1 MKMLENPA
9 VPVFVWGISW
19 EGRLPRWFPG
29 ALSTAP
35 CAEFIATERNHAPW
49 LSSARSWGDADAQD
63 GLLRGA
69 QGHLGAREPGMA
81 EGLALLGEEGS
92 VNRHMETSPCVVS
105 QVGENTQPGAAGVQ
119 GDVCVCTC
127 VRVGVGVRVSARICV
142 CACVRMHT
150 RVHVCVCVWVCMCVC
165 ARTHMCACMCVTPKA
180 GQLGRDRTTHVP

>member
-9 VPVFVWGISW
+9 VPMFVWGISW

-35 CAEFIATERNHAPW
+35 CAEFTATERNQAPW

-81 EGLALLGEEGS
+81 EGLALLGGEGS
-92 VNRHMETSPCVVS
+92 VNRRMETSLCVVS

-119 GDVCVCTC
+119 GDVCVH
-127 VRVGVGVRVSARICV
+127 V
-142 CACVRMHT
+142 CACVRMHMCVHAYAC
-150 RVHVCVCVWVCMCVC
+150 VHVCDTQGW
-165 ARTHMCACMCVTPKA
+165 TTWQGQDHACPINV
-180 GQLGRDRTTHVP
+180 VP